1 MWKHRL
7 KDFNGNLNPYQW
19 KNIISWRGLKFVQL
33 PYFIQFGKWSIMERI
48 YHLPL
53 CLQENMAKE
62 YGKDTVLEQ
71 LTMIEH
77 HYWL

>member
-1 MWKHRL
+1 
-7 KDFNGNLNPYQW
+7 
-19 KNIISWRGLKFVQL
+19 
-33 PYFIQFGKWSIMERI
+33 MERI

-77 HYWL
+77 HYWLWYSNYFTQIVAAVDVQSDK